1 MADQMVLK
9 TQQWLNSTYGNKTGF
24 GSVQETGNTGW
35 DTINALIRAL
45 QIELGITATA
55 NNFGLEH
62 SLDSSLVGQTALLKL
77 LATTMFMGLFKEPC
91 GARDIEPNTVAS
103 LLSLPTTWPT
113 LFAR

>member
-55 NNFGLEH
+55 NNFG
-62 SLDSSLVGQTALLKL
+62 SGTQSRFKSRWPNGITQTS
-77 LATTMFMGLFKEPC
+77 GYDKEPC